1 MSHHVGE
8 VWEWVP
14 NGELYLVI
22 DTLFIRYRE
31 YYELLDLQTGELE
44 QLVAWALGGEPKW
57 QKVQ

>member
-1 MSHHVGE
+1 MSHRVGE

-14 NGELYLVI
+14 NG
-22 DTLFIRYRE
+22 D
-31 YYELLDLQTGELE
+31 YELLDLQTGELE